1 MPDARRVAPIR
12 GSVWRLSPFASLRFT
27 LQQYITM
34 CQYANK
40 QRYGVSSL
48 TYWHIAILTH

>member
-1 MPDARRVAPIR
+1 MLAFPTNMLANGYEPMGKYAN
-12 GSVWRLSPFASLRFT
+12 
-27 LQQYITM
+27 ITM

-40 QRYGVSSL
+40 QRYDVSSL

>member
-1 MPDARRVAPIR
+1 MPTSKSITIR
-12 GSVWRLSPFASLRFT
+12 LGRFT